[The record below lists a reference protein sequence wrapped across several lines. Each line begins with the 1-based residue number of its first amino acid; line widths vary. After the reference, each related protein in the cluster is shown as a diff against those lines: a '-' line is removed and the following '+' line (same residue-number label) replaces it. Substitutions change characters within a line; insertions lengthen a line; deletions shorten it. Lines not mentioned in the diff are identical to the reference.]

1 MEQLYAET
9 CVKQKTTAKVTALKV
24 LLILGVIL
32 LSGGGFLFQSRL
44 ISLLGVAALILLI
57 WYWPRFKVE
66 WEYVFCD
73 GQLDFDRIQG
83 GEKRKTMLRV
93 ELQDAD
99 AIAPMDSHKLD
110 GYRHLPVRDFSS
122 LNAQAQPYG
131 IAIREEGREEKVVLV
146 FEPSSKMLGMI
157 QSKFPDKT
165 EIRQVAEEQVK

>member
-9 CVKQKTTAKVTALKV
+9 CVKQKTTAKVTALKA
-24 LLILGVIL
+24 LFILGTVFL
-32 LSGGGFLFQSRL
+32 FGFGFLFQSRL
-44 ISLLGVAALILLI
+44 LTLLGVAALILLV

-83 GEKRKTMLRV
+83 GERRKTMLRV
-93 ELQDAD
+93 DLENAD
-99 AIAPMDSHKLD
+99 VIAPMDSNKMD

-122 LNAQAQPYG
+122 LNAEAELYG

-146 FEPSSKMLGMI
+146 FEPAPKMLGMI
-157 QSKFPDKT
+157 HSKFPNKT
-165 EIRQVAEEQVK
+165 ELGAGLADSTK